1 MIKDVLKELIQNAL
15 YKAQKENKLLI
26 TKLPELEL
34 ERPKEKNHGDWST
47 NIAMVLARLLKM
59 PPMEIAQ
66 IIVSSLDNRR
76 HFIEKVEVAKP
87 GFINFFLSNNWLYQV
102 LRDIESE
109 QEKSGCYSIGNG
121 LKVQI
126 EFVSAN
132 PVGPMHVGHG
142 RWAAVGD
149 VLANLLEA
157 SGYDVKREFYI
168 NDYGSQMDIFG
179 KSVAARYSQKLGKEV
194 PFPKDGYQGDYIGEI
209 AEEIIEKA
217 GDKYLELSQ
226 EEQEE
231 IFKQIA
237 YKQVLEHIKN
247 VLLEMGVH
255 FDNWFSETSLH
266 QSGAIEKVIAELDA
280 KGFVYKKDGAT
291 WLKTTD
297 FGDDKDRV
305 LIRENGEP
313 TYFAADIAYHKSKFE
328 RGFQKVINIWG
339 ADHHGY
345 VKRMKAAIKALGFD
359 PDSVEIIIGQLVNL
373 LRSGEPIRMSKRTGE
388 MITLEELLEEV
399 GKDATRYLFLTRG
412 TDTSVDFDIEIAK
425 AQSNENPVYYV
436 QYAHARISSIL
447 RFAQEKGITGIS
459 AHQANLNLLNTEW
472 ELDLIRKLEQFGE
485 VVEKAVQ
492 QRAPYLLTKYA
503 EALAS
508 IFHIFYTQCRV
519 ISDDIE
525 LSMARLV
532 LCKSTQRVLKNVLG
546 LLGVNA
552 PEKM

>member
-1 MIKDVLKELIQNAL
+1 MIRDVLNELIQGAFS
-15 YKAQKENKLLI
+15 KAQKESG
-26 TKLPELEL
+26 LPSAKRPEIEL
-34 ERPKEKNHGDWST
+34 ERPRGKNHGDWST
-47 NIAMVLARLLKM
+47 NIAMVLARELKM

-66 IIVSSLDNRR
+66 IIVSLLGNKE
-76 HFIEKVEVAKP
+76 HFVEKVEVAKP
-87 GFINFFLSNNWLYQV
+87 GFINFFVSTNWLHQV
-102 LRDIESE
+102 IRDIESE
-109 QEKSGCYSIGNG
+109 QEKFGRVSIGNG
-121 LKVQI
+121 LKVQV

-149 VLANLLEA
+149 VLATLFEA

-194 PFPKDGYQGDYIGEI
+194 PFPEDGYKGDYILEI
-209 AEEIIEKA
+209 AEEIIGSEGK
-217 GDKYLELSQ
+217 KYLAMPH

-231 IFKQIA
+231 VFKQIA
-237 YKQVLEHIKN
+237 FKQVMEHIRK
-247 VLLEMGVH
+247 VLLAMGVH
-255 FDNWFSETSLH
+255 FDTWFSEAGLH
-266 QSGAIEKVIAELDA
+266 GSGAVAAVIDELGA
-280 KGFVYKKDGAT
+280 RGFVYEKDGAT
-291 WLKTTD
+291 WLKTAD

-328 RGFQKVINIWG
+328 RGFQRIIDIWG

-345 VKRMKAAIKALGFD
+345 VKRMKAAIEAIGFD
-359 PDSVEIIIGQLVNL
+359 PDAVEIIIGQLVNL
-373 LRSGEPIRMSKRTGE
+373 LRNGEPVRMSKRTGE
-388 MITLEELLEEV
+388 MVTLEELLDEV
-399 GKDATRYLFLTRG
+399 GKDATRYLFLTRS

-436 QYAHARISSIL
+436 QYAHARICSIL
-447 RFAQEKGITGIS
+447 RVAEEKSVGGIS
-459 AHQANLNLLNTEW
+459 AHKAELSMLTTEW

-503 EALAS
+503 ESLAS
-508 IFHIFYTQCRV
+508 VFHAFYTQCRV
-519 ISDDIE
+519 IGDDCE
-525 LSMARLV
+525 LSEARLV
-532 LCKSTQRVLKNVLG
+532 LCKSTQRVLKNALG

-552 PEKM
+552 PERM